1 MRTNHYALMVAAL
14 AAFATPQLVSA
25 HARLVSSTPAANATV
40 ARPTKID
47 LRFNEAVIG
56 STVNV
61 RVAMTGMP
69 GMANH
74 AAMPITGFTSQ
85 LGKDRKS
92 LTLLLRRPLAA
103 GTYRVNWAA
112 AGADTHRLTGTF
124 NFTVR

>member
-1 MRTNHYALMVAAL
+1 MRTNRFALIAAAL
-14 AAFATPQLVSA
+14 ATFATPQLASA

-56 STVNV
+56 STVSV
-61 RVAMTGMP
+61 QLAMTGMP

-74 AAMPITGFTSQ
+74 APMPITGFTSQ

-92 LTLLLRRPLAA
+92 LTLMLRRPLVA

-112 AGADTHRLTGTF
+112 AGSDTHRLTGTF
-124 NFTVR
+124 TFTVR

>member
-1 MRTNHYALMVAAL
+1 MRTTRLALMVAAM
-14 AAFATPQLVSA
+14 ATFATPQLVSA
-25 HARLVSSTPAANATV
+25 HAKLVASTPAANATV
-40 ARPTKID
+40 ARPNKID

-56 STVNV
+56 STVSV
-61 RVAMTGMP
+61 QLAMTGMP

-92 LTLLLRRPLAA
+92 LTLKLRRPLAA

-112 AGADTHRLTGTF
+112 AGTDTHRLTGTF
-124 NFTVR
+124 SFTVR

>member
-1 MRTNHYALMVAAL
+1 MRTNRFALMLAAL
-14 AAFATPQLVSA
+14 ASFATPQLVSA
-25 HARLVSSTPAANATV
+25 HARLVASTPAANATV
-40 ARPTKID
+40 SRPTKID

-56 STVNV
+56 STVSV
-61 RVAMTGMP
+61 QLAMTGMP
-69 GMANH
+69 GMADH
-74 AAMPITGFTSQ
+74 APMPIKGFTSQ

-92 LTLLLRRPLAA
+92 LTVMLRRPLVA

>member
-1 MRTNHYALMVAAL
+1 MRTNRFALIAAAL
-14 AAFATPQLVSA
+14 ATFATPQLASA

-47 LRFNEAVIG
+47 LRFNEVVIG
-56 STVNV
+56 STVSV
-61 RVAMTGMP
+61 QLAMTGMP
-69 GMANH
+69 GMADH
-74 AAMPITGFTSQ
+74 APMPIKGFTSQ

-92 LTLLLRRPLAA
+92 LTVMLRRPLAA
-103 GTYRVNWAA
+103 GTYRVNWGA

>member
-1 MRTNHYALMVAAL
+1 MRINRFALMVAAL
-14 AAFATPQLVSA
+14 PTFATPQLASA
-25 HARLVSSTPAANATV
+25 HAQLVSSTPAANAT
-40 ARPTKID
+40 ALRPTKID

-56 STVNV
+56 STVSV
-61 RVAMTGMP
+61 QLAMTGMP

-74 AAMPITGFTSQ
+74 APMPIAGFTSQ

-92 LTLLLRRPLAA
+92 LTVLLRRPLAA

>member
-1 MRTNHYALMVAAL
+1 MYTTLFALMAAAL
-14 AAFATPQLVSA
+14 ANFATPQLVSA
-25 HARLVSSTPAANATV
+25 HASLVSSTPAANSTAM
-40 ARPTKID
+40 RPTKID

-56 STVNV
+56 STVSV
-61 RVAMTGMP
+61 QLAMTGMP

-74 AAMPITGFTSQ
+74 APMPITGFTSQ

-92 LTLLLRRPLAA
+92 LSLKLRRPLAA

>member
-1 MRTNHYALMVAAL
+1 MQPNRFALIIAAL
-14 AAFATPQLVSA
+14 ASFATPQLVSA
-25 HARLVSSTPAANATV
+25 HAKLVASTPAANATV

-47 LRFNEAVIG
+47 LRFNEAIIG
-56 STVNV
+56 STVSAQL
-61 RVAMTGMP
+61 AMTGMP

-74 AAMPITGFTSQ
+74 AAMPIKGFTAKM
-85 LGKDRKS
+85 GKDRKS
-92 LTLLLRRPLAA
+92 MTLMLRRPLAA

>member
-1 MRTNHYALMVAAL
+1 MHTTRFALMVAAL
-14 AAFATPQLVSA
+14 ATFATPQLVSA

-56 STVNV
+56 STVSV
-61 RVAMTGMP
+61 QLAMTGMP
-69 GMANH
+69 GMTNH
-74 AAMPITGFTSQ
+74 APMPITGFTSQ

-92 LTLLLRRPLAA
+92 VSLMLRRPLAA

-112 AGADTHRLTGTF
+112 AGVDTHRLTGTF

>member
-1 MRTNHYALMVAAL
+1 MRTNRFALMAAAL
-14 AAFATPQLVSA
+14 ASFAAPQLVSA
-25 HARLVSSTPAANATV
+25 HAKLVASTPAANATV
-40 ARPTKID
+40 ARPAKID

-56 STVNV
+56 STVSV
-61 RVAMTGMP
+61 QLAMTGMP

-74 AAMPITGFTSQ
+74 APMPITGFTSQ

-92 LTLLLRRPLAA
+92 VSLKLRRPLAA

>member
-1 MRTNHYALMVAAL
+1 MRINRFALMLAAL
-14 AAFATPQLVSA
+14 ATFATPQLVSA
-25 HARLVSSTPAANATV
+25 HAKLVASTPAANATAV
-40 ARPTKID
+40 RPTKID

-56 STVNV
+56 STVSV
-61 RVAMTGMP
+61 QLAMTGMP
-69 GMANH
+69 GMADH
-74 AAMPITGFTSQ
+74 APMPIKGFTSQ

-92 LTLLLRRPLAA
+92 LTVMLRRPLVA

>member
-1 MRTNHYALMVAAL
+1 MHTNRFTLIAAAL
-14 AAFATPQLVSA
+14 ATFATPQLVSA

-56 STVNV
+56 STVSV
-61 RVAMTGMP
+61 RLAMTGMP
-69 GMANH
+69 GMADH
-74 AAMPITGFTSQ
+74 APMPIKGFTSQ
-85 LGKDRKS
+85 LGKDHKS
-92 LTLLLRRPLAA
+92 LTVMLRRPLVA

>member
-1 MRTNHYALMVAAL
+1 MHTNRFTLIAAAL
-14 AAFATPQLVSA
+14 ATFATPQLVSA
-25 HARLVSSTPAANATV
+25 HARLVSSTPAANVTV

-56 STVNV
+56 STVSV
-61 RVAMTGMP
+61 RLAMTGMP
-69 GMANH
+69 GMADH
-74 AAMPITGFTSQ
+74 APMPIKGFTSQ

-92 LTLLLRRPLAA
+92 LTVMLRRPLAA
-103 GTYRVNWAA
+103 GIYRVNWAA